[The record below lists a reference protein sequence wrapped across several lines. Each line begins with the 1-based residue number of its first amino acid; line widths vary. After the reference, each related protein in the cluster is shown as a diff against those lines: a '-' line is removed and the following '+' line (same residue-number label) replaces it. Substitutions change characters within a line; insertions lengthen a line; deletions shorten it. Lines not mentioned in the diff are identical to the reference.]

1 MARLRSIPRKIVR
14 YARLAPAR
22 RALLVEA
29 ALWLALARLAMVF
42 LPFRWIAGHLGVLVS
57 HMDVVSEAASRS
69 SQKDGYLAGEIGWA
83 VRRAAQNLPFRAV
96 CLPQAIAAKAMLKR
110 RDVASVLHFGV
121 AKGTTKPLDAHA
133 WLDAA
138 GVEVTG
144 YPIAAK
150 FTEVARFV

>member
-14 YARLAPAR
+14 FARFAPGR
-22 RALLVEA
+22 RALLIEA
-29 ALWLALARLAMVF
+29 ALWLAVARLALLF
-42 LPFRWIAGHLGVLVS
+42 LPFQWIAGHLGELVS
-57 HMDVVSEAASRS
+57 HTDAASTTVSGTSPDDPRS
-69 SQKDGYLAGEIGWA
+69 AREVSWA
-83 VRRAAQNLPFRAV
+83 VGCAAQNLPFKAV

-110 RDVASVLHFGV
+110 RHTSCVLHFGI
-121 AKGTTKPLDAHA
+121 AKGVVKPLDAHA

-144 YPIAAK
+144 YPIAAM